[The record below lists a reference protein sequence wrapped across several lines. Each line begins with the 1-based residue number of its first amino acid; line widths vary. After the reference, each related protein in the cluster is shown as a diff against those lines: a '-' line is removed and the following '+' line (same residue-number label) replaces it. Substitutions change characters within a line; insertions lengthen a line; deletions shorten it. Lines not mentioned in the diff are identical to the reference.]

1 MDLIQSNGQP
11 RYGRFKDLPTTIDVN
26 QYVYKTPYGKTLSG
40 WRKQLKYKKF
50 KFCSIQHEQYTI
62 GIAIAD
68 IGWAGH
74 GFIYIY
80 DHVNNEVLEWNA
92 NTILGRGTVV
102 DEQPL
107 YSQSYFTKSPFEF
120 EMQHA
125 NGVRYIQV
133 TRHGEEQLKARIFCA
148 GTEPL
153 SLCSPNGI
161 NGWTYTQKKTTL
173 AVEGFFI
180 NKNKEIIDF
189 NEKTLASLD
198 DTCGFLRP
206 ETAWFW
212 LSTNF
217 WDKNGQRI
225 GVNLA
230 SGVNESFGNENCLW
244 VNGVLYPLSDVLF
257 EKLDENVWSIRSLNQ
272 KLQLVV
278 ETGWRRFENLNL
290 RLVGSQFSQWQSKV
304 SGTIETESGEIIEL
318 EHEYALLEQHYA
330 KW

>member
-26 QYVYKTPYGKTLSG
+26 QYMYKTPYGKTLTG

-80 DHVNNEVLEWNA
+80 DHASNEVLEWNA

-125 NGVRYIQV
+125 KGVR
-133 TRHGEEQLKARIFCA
+133 
-148 GTEPL
+148 
-153 SLCSPNGI
+153 
-161 NGWTYTQKKTTL
+161 
-173 AVEGFFI
+173 
-180 NKNKEIIDF
+180 
-189 NEKTLASLD
+189 
-198 DTCGFLRP
+198 
-206 ETAWFW
+206 
-212 LSTNF
+212 
-217 WDKNGQRI
+217 
-225 GVNLA
+225 
-230 SGVNESFGNENCLW
+230 
-244 VNGVLYPLSDVLF
+244 
-257 EKLDENVWSIRSLNQ
+257 
-272 KLQLVV
+272 
-278 ETGWRRFENLNL
+278 
-290 RLVGSQFSQWQSKV
+290 
-304 SGTIETESGEIIEL
+304 
-318 EHEYALLEQHYA
+318 
-330 KW
+330 